1 MAKILIIDDNAGICR
16 ILSLLVK
23 EEGHD
28 VLAVSTL
35 KKGLEAFQLQ
45 GFDIVFL
52 DVALPDGNGL
62 EAIPQIKKMLFFP
75 EIIVIT
81 GHGNP
86 SDAETAIRLGA
97 WNYHLKPL
105 SIQALTKTL
114 QGVLKYRENFVPA
127 SKIPLDLKLEGL
139 ESRSPAM
146 KECLKVLSQAAKGDA
161 NVLITGET
169 GTGKSF
175 FAKVLHNNS
184 IRADENFVVA
194 DCAALPHSLV
204 EALLFGSEK
213 GAYTDAKTDRI
224 GLVEQAD
231 KGTLFLD
238 EVGELP
244 LDSQK
249 AFLRVLDDHQFRRIG
264 GRDVL
269 KSNFRL
275 ISATN
280 KNLRELVEKGLFR
293 KDLFYRLHS
302 FSIVLPPLRACL
314 EDIKP
319 LAFYYMSKICKR
331 IESEP
336 KSFSYDFLEF
346 CTCYNWPGNIREL
359 FNTMET
365 IMLQTPDEPFLF
377 QKHLPE
383 HIRIKVTKTLVNA
396 KERLQLKQEDSNVCA
411 NTFLSFQDF
420 RTDIMKESQRKYFL
434 SLMHFTN
441 GNIND
446 ACKISGLGRS
456 SIYNFL
462 KKHHISRTGWSPTPP
477 TA

>member
-16 ILSLLVK
+16 ILSLLAK
-23 EEGHD
+23 DEGHD
-28 VLAVSTL
+28 VMAASTL
-35 KKGLEAFQLQ
+35 KEGLEAFQLQ
-45 GFDIVFL
+45 GFDIIFL

-62 EAIPQIKKMLFFP
+62 EVIPQIKKMLPSP
-75 EIIVIT
+75 EIIVMT
-81 GHGNP
+81 GHGDP

-97 WNYHLKPL
+97 WGYHLKPL
-105 SIQALTKTL
+105 SIQALAKTL
-114 QGVLKYRENFVPA
+114 QSVIKYRENFDSD
-127 SKIPLDLKLEGL
+127 SKEPLDIKLEGVK
-139 ESRSPAM
+139 SRSPAM
-146 KECLKVLSQAAKGDA
+146 RDCLKVLSQAAKGDA

-175 FAKVLHNNS
+175 FAKILHKNS
-184 IRADENFVVA
+184 SRADENFVVA

-213 GAYTDAKTDRI
+213 GAYTDAKTDRV

-231 KGTLFLD
+231 KGTFFLD

-264 GRDVL
+264 GKNVL

-302 FSIVLPPLRACL
+302 FSIILPPLRECL

-319 LAFYYMSKICKR
+319 LAFHCMSKTCKR
-331 IESEP
+331 MESEP
-336 KSFSYDFLEF
+336 KKFSCDFLEF
-346 CTCYNWPGNIREL
+346 CTLYNWPGNIREL

-383 HIRIKVTKTLVNA
+383 HIRIKVTKNLVNT
-396 KERLQLKQEDSNVCA
+396 KERLQQDKQEDKNVCA
-411 NTFLSFQDF
+411 NTVLSFQDF
-420 RTDIMKESQRKYFL
+420 RTDIMEESQKKYFL

-462 KKHHISRTGWSPTPP
+462 KKHHINRTGWSPTP
-477 TA
+477 